1 MTYTNNSV
9 LKVIVAKL
17 RERKGE
23 LTEAMAS
30 GACKDFGEYR
40 NLCGV
45 IHGLE
50 LAERDV
56 LDLQSAIEDNDDD

>member
-1 MTYTNNSV
+1 MNSNDTTA

-17 RERKGE
+17 RERRSE
-23 LTEAMAS
+23 IIEALAS

-50 LAERDV
+50 LAERDL
-56 LDLQSAIEDNDDD
+56 LDLQSAMEHDDDD

>member
-1 MTYTNNSV
+1 MNYHDTTT
-9 LKVIVAKL
+9 LRVIIAKL

-23 LTEAMAS
+23 LIEALAS

-50 LAERDV
+50 LAERDL
-56 LDLQSAIEDNDDD
+56 LDLQSAMEHEEDE